1 MIHSGLGGGSS
12 MPRQQTGWQNL
23 HQNIASLTGNPVGG
37 TFGWPTT
44 TTPGLPSD
52 FGISGDLPGLGSGMI
67 APGWKPP
74 TSPSGVQASPGLSK
88 NWEGIA
94 FLLLGLM

>member
-67 APGWKPP
+67 APGWKPAP
-74 TSPSGVQASPGLSK
+74 PSTPPPSPSQD
-88 NWEGIA
+88 WEGIA
-94 FLLLGLM
+94 FLFLGLM